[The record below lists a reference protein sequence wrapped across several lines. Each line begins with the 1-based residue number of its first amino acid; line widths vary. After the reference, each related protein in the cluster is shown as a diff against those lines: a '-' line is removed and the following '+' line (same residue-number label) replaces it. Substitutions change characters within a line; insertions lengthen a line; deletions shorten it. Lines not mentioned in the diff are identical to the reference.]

1 MSISI
6 PYCFNL
12 WYCLIYSNTLIL
24 TSLESYVQW
33 NWLART
39 NVVFWVDWNVM
50 WQREKWIIFTVRA
63 KPEEFLRII
72 GNKGT
77 VRTAINFCRTEKNFE
92 VKKDE
97 REKDQT
103 YPNNPLALTTCDRLG
118 LSVGGWTVGE
128 DGKGKISSW
137 KLRWIKWRDRK

>member
-12 WYCLIYSNTLIL
+12 WYCLIYSNISGNTLIL

-77 VRTAINFCRTEKNFE
+77 VRTAINFCRTEKKLWSE
-92 VKKDE
+92 
-97 REKDQT
+97 EKWKRKG
-103 YPNNPLALTTCDRLG
+103 PNLSKHPPSFDHVR
-118 LSVGGWTVGE
+118 SVGPFCRGV
-128 DGKGKISSW
+128 DGRRGRKRKNFKLKI
-137 KLRWIKWRDRK
+137 KMN